1 MNIGVS
7 AGWLVAALVACA
19 PLSTSVVQAQAAAEF
34 KWQELGAR
42 VFGQSCGVC
51 HQPTGLGVPG
61 AFPPLAGHVA
71 ESFAQPNGRAYLV
84 RVVLYG
90 LSGSITVKGN
100 TFTSVMPP

>member
-1 MNIGVS
+1 MRRHEFLTLFGGEAGRTAASTWVALALLSLAMTQPTFAQTS
-7 AGWLVAALVACA
+7 AAG
-19 PLSTSVVQAQAAAEF
+19 EF

-42 VFGQSCGVC
+42 VFEQSCGVC
-51 HQPTGLGVPG
+51 HQPSGLGVPG

-90 LSGSITVKGN
+90 LSG
-100 TFTSVMPP
+100 